1 MYIDIVPNR
10 NSRPAILLRKAKRV
24 GGKIVKT
31 TLENLTDWPQEK
43 ISALQALL
51 RGDTLVPRDSAF
63 TIEKTTPH
71 GHVEAVMGMIKK
83 LRIDTLISANRSR
96 QRDLIVAM
104 LVQRLIHPCSKLATT
119 RLWHS
124 TTLAEELSVGD
135 ADSDELYSALD
146 WLVERAARNRKEAC
160 KAPFNGRLS
169 GVIRCKQQLL

>member
-51 RGDTLVPRDSAF
+51 RGDTLVARDSAF

-71 GHVEAVMGMIKK
+71 GHVETVMGMVKK
-83 LRIDTLISANRSR
+83 LKLDTLISANRSR

-104 LVQRLIHPCSKLATT
+104 LVQGLIHPCSNLATT
-119 RLWHS
+119 RLWP
-124 TTLAEELSVGD
+124 TNTLAKEPYVGD

-146 WLVERAARNRKEAC
+146 WLVERQPENRKKHPNAH
-160 KAPFNGRLS
+160 
-169 GVIRCKQQLL
+169 

>member
-51 RGDTLVPRDSAF
+51 RGDTLVARDSAF

-71 GHVEAVMGMIKK
+71 GHVETVMGMVKK
-83 LRIDTLISANRSR
+83 LKLDTLISANRSR

-104 LVQRLIHPCSKLATT
+104 LVQRLLHPSSKLATT

-135 ADSDELYSALD
+135 ADSDDLNSALNELLTRQPEIEKKLAKRHLTEGSLGLYD
-146 WLVERAARNRKEAC
+146 
-160 KAPFNGRLS
+160 
-169 GVIRCKQQLL
+169 VI